1 MKKLGYILLTL
12 AATASLSS
20 CIKDDFL
27 TVLPSGVI
35 TEDILQSADGVDM
48 LINAAYGGLGF
59 YGSRNAGSM
68 SSPATNW
75 VYGEV
80 RADNAY
86 KGGGTTSDQSPVHE
100 IEIFTNNATSGNLN
114 TLWTNLYTAVYRA
127 NSALR
132 VLNNCTVED
141 VPNVEILKAEMRFV
155 RAHSFFSLSRIFN
168 QIVWID
174 DTIDPNDY
182 DHIPNNEFT
191 RDEILGKVAAEFE
204 AAEKVLPA
212 TQKDAGRATKYAAA
226 AYAAKAYLYKAYVQ
240 DEKTHAVTSINTAD
254 LNKVVTYCDEVI
266 NSGKYKLFEDW
277 QWLDMLEHEN
287 GEEFIFEVQ
296 YSFNDGSSGAG
307 RTNANN
313 LLNFPQGPYSG
324 DGFFLP
330 SQDLVNSFQTDE
342 NGLPYLDG
350 WFQDHDYDLLE
361 VDGDVV
367 KNTHIDSNVDPRLD
381 FIVGRANVTWKTY
394 TVTPCLASWMRSRNI
409 YGDHTNKRFILS
421 PESPNI
427 YKAWPWSASG
437 LNWSLLRYAN
447 VLLWKAE
454 ALIELGRQDE
464 ARPLINQVRARAKNS
479 PWVKAWTDL
488 SVVPFAPNFDGYAA
502 KYKVEEYPA
511 AGWTQSYAREAVRFE
526 TRLETAMEGERF
538 FDLVRWGIA
547 AETMTNF
554 FNAEKDL
561 RAYYTN
567 ASFKK
572 GTNEYFPIPTNQN
585 KLAYNLYSQNPGY
598 EF

>member
-1 MKKLGYILLTL
+1 MKKIGYILLTL
-12 AATASLSS
+12 VATASISS

-27 TVLPSGVI
+27 TVLPSGAI
-35 TEDILQSADGVDM
+35 TEDILTSADGVDM
-48 LINAAYGGLGF
+48 LINTAYAGLGF
-59 YGSRNAGSM
+59 YGSMMAGSM

-86 KGGGTTSDQSPVHE
+86 KGGGTTSDQAPVHE
-100 IEIFTNNATSGNLN
+100 IEIYTNNATSSNLN
-114 TLWTNLYTAVYRA
+114 TLWNNLYTAVYRA
-127 NSALR
+127 NAALR
-132 VLNNCTVED
+132 VLNTCTVED

-155 RAHSFFSLSRIFN
+155 RAHSFFSLSRVFN

-174 DTIDPNDY
+174 DTVDPNDY
-182 DHIPNNEFT
+182 DYIANNVYT
-191 RDEILGKVAAEFE
+191 RDQILGMIASEFE

-212 TQKDAGRATKYAAA
+212 VQKEVGRANKYAAA

-240 DEKTHAVTSINTAD
+240 DEKSHAVTSINTAD
-254 LNKVVTYCDEVI
+254 LNKVVSYCDEVI
-266 NSGKYKLFEDW
+266 NSGKYGLFEDW

-287 GEEFIFEVQ
+287 EKEFIFSVQ
-296 YSFNDGSSGAG
+296 YSFGDGSWGAG

-330 SQDLVNSFQTDE
+330 SQDLVNAFQTDE

-350 WFQDHDYDLLE
+350 SFQDKDYDILV
-361 VDGDVV
+361 VDGDAV
-367 KNTHIDSNVDPRLD
+367 KNTQIDSNVDPRLD
-381 FIVGRANVTWKTY
+381 YIVGRANVTWKTY
-394 TVTPCLASWMRSRNI
+394 TVSPCMANWMRSRNV
-409 YGDHTNKRFILS
+409 YGDHTTKRFILS

-437 LNWSLLRYAN
+437 LNWSIIRYAN

-454 ALIELGRQDE
+454 ALIELGQLDE
-464 ARPLINQVRARAKNS
+464 ARSLINQIRSRAKNS
-479 PWVKAWTDL
+479 PWVEAWTDL
-488 SVVPFAPNFDGYAA
+488 TVTPFAPNFDGYAA

-511 AGWTQSYAREAVRFE
+511 AGWTQEYARQALRYE
-526 TRLETAMEGERF
+526 TRIETALEGERF

-547 AETMTNF
+547 SETMTKF
-554 FNAEKDL
+554 FAAEKDL
-561 RAYYTN
+561 RAYYQN
-567 ASFKK
+567 AQFEK
-572 GTNEYFPIPTNQN
+572 GKHEYFPIPTNQY
-585 KLAYNLYSQNPGY
+585 KYSHDLYVQNPGY